1 MTIRRR
7 ALVLIA
13 AATAGVLAL
22 TACSATGGKQKETM
36 TAAAGGGGAVADTP
50 RFTIAMVTH
59 EAPGDSFWD
68 KVRKGAETAA
78 AKDNIELRYAAD
90 PTAAGQATLVQNAVD
105 SKVDGL
111 ALTLVQPEAMKAPV
125 GAADRAGIP
134 VVAFNSG
141 IDQYKNVGAMM
152 YFGSDEDVA
161 GRAVGER
168 IAAAGAT
175 HPLCVI
181 QEQGSV
187 SLEARCKG
195 VLTAAPGTENLQ
207 VDGKD
212 IPTVTA
218 TIAAKLQQD
227 PSIDYVVTLGAP
239 IAQAALQSVQQSGSA
254 AKVVTFDLNAEV
266 AARIKDGSILFAI
279 DQQPFLQGYLAVD
292 SLWLYLTNRNDIG
305 GGLPVLTGPSFVDRT
320 NIDAIAEFAAN
331 NTR

>member
-1 MTIRRR
+1 MSIRRK
-7 ALVLIA
+7 AFGLTAVAVA
-13 AATAGVLAL
+13 AALAL
-22 TACSATGGKQKETM
+22 TACSATGGKQKETI
-36 TAAAGGGGAVADTP
+36 AAVGGGGAVADTE
-50 RFTIAMVTH
+50 RYTIAMVTH

-78 AKDNIELRYAAD
+78 AKDNIELKYSAD
-90 PTAAGQATLVQNAVD
+90 PTAAGESTLIQNAVD

-111 ALTLVQPEAMKAPV
+111 AVTLLQPDAMKGSV
-125 GAADRAGIP
+125 GAAVDAGIP
-134 VVAFNSG
+134 VVAFNTG
-141 IDQYKNVGAMM
+141 ITQYKDLGAMM

-161 GRAVGER
+161 GKAVGAR
-168 IAAAGAT
+168 IKESGAQ

-187 SLEARCKG
+187 ALEARCAG
-195 VLTAAPGTENLQ
+195 VKAEAPGTENIQ

-212 IPTVTA
+212 IPSVTS

-239 IAQAALQSVQQSGSA
+239 IALAALQSVDQSNSSA
-254 AKVVTFDLNAEV
+254 TVVTFDLNADV
-266 AARIKDGSILFAI
+266 ANKIKDGSIPFAV

-305 GGLPVLTGPSFVDRT
+305 GGLPVLTGPSFVDQS

>member
-7 ALVLIA
+7 ALALIA

-36 TAAAGGGGAVADTP
+36 TSAAGGGAVADTP
-50 RFTIAMVTH
+50 RYTVAMVTH

-78 AKDNIELRYAAD
+78 AKDNIELRYSAD

-111 ALTLVQPEAMKAPV
+111 AVTLVQPAAMKAPV
-125 GAADRAGIP
+125 GAAVGAGIP
-134 VVAFNSG
+134 VVAFNAG
-141 IDQYKNVGAMM
+141 IDQYKDVGAMM
-152 YFGSDEDVA
+152 YFGSDENVA
-161 GRAVGER
+161 GNAVGER
-168 IAAAGAT
+168 IAAAGAR

-195 VLTAAPGTENLQ
+195 VLAKAPGTENLQ

-239 IAQAALQSVQQSGSA
+239 IAQAALQSVQQSASA
-254 AKVVTFDLNAEV
+254 AQVVTFDLNAEV